1 MPYKNPEK
9 ERACGRRRYERI
21 TAERTARGMCPR
33 CGKAAVSMAANMR
46 AYLAKSEHECGDDVA
61 AGLVGVRAQAM
72 TAVLR
77 TGCYAA
83 GRYSHPRSRKAERS
97 TPGGAYQPPDA

>member
-1 MPYKNPEK
+1 MAAK
-9 ERACGRRRYERI
+9 ERAY
-21 TAERTARGMCPR
+21 
-33 CGKAAVSMAANMR
+33 S
-46 AYLAKSEHECGDDVA
+46 AKSAHECGDDVA
-61 AGLVGVRAQAM
+61 AGLMGVRAQTM

-77 TGCYAA
+77 AGCYTA